1 MKPVL
6 QRRKLDGWT
15 WISPLVRYP
24 SPLWV
29 MPGRGVE
36 PLLHHQALDA
46 FTASVAITA
55 TAIRN
60 TEASTT
66 IMDLSTDLRLTCTEV
81 TATFNVQLDEHTQLI
96 PTF

>member
-1 MKPVL
+1 
-6 QRRKLDGWT
+6 
-15 WISPLVRYP
+15 
-24 SPLWV
+24 

-36 PLLHHQALDA
+36 PLLHHQAPL
-46 FTASVAITA
+46 TASVAITA